1 MVGGH
6 KEICMEIVQNVHRV
20 PGMRGANVYLLAGEA
35 PTVVDTGM
43 PGSAQKILDY
53 AAGLGYAPADVAR
66 IVITHH
72 HVDHVGSGAA
82 LQKLTSAPVAAHP
95 DDAPYI
101 SGEQEPPL
109 PSSTAMRLLV
119 RLMGLIPMFSHFDP
133 LPVDLALQD
142 GDGLDAL
149 SGGTVIHIPGHT
161 PGSIALYFPTEGV
174 LLSGDTID
182 CRRGQPG
189 LPPRPFS
196 VNMDQALASIRRL
209 SELSFD
215 VLCPGHG
222 EPLLGGAG
230 EQVRA
235 FVGGLSGT

>member
-1 MVGGH
+1 
-6 KEICMEIVQNVHRV
+6 MEIVPNVHRV
-20 PGMRGANVYLLAGEA
+20 PGMRGANVYLLAGEE

-72 HVDHVGSGAA
+72 HVDHVGGMAA
-82 LQKLTSAPVAAHP
+82 LHRLTAAPLAAHP
-95 DDAPYI
+95 NDAPYI
-101 SGEQEPPL
+101 SGEQEPPR
-109 PSSTAMRLLV
+109 PSGTGVGLLV

-133 LPVDLALQD
+133 LPVDIYLQD
-142 GDGLDAL
+142 GDRLDL
-149 SGGTVIHIPGHT
+149 LGGGTVIHVPGHT
-161 PGSIALYFPTEGV
+161 QGSIALYFAAEGV
-174 LLSGDTID
+174 LFSGDTID

-189 LPPRPFS
+189 PPPRPFT
-196 VNMDQALASIRRL
+196 VDMDQALASIGRM
-209 SELSFD
+209 SELDFD

-222 EPLLGGAG
+222 EPLVGDAG

-235 FVGGLSGT
+235 FVQSTSISK

>member
-1 MVGGH
+1 M
-6 KEICMEIVQNVHRV
+6 
-20 PGMRGANVYLLAGEA
+20 
-35 PTVVDTGM
+35 
-43 PGSAQKILDY
+43 
-53 AAGLGYAPADVAR
+53 
-66 IVITHH
+66 
-72 HVDHVGSGAA
+72 AA
-82 LQKLTSAPVAAHP
+82 LREQTAAPLAAHP

-101 SGEQEPPL
+101 SGEQQPPL
-109 PSSTAMRLLV
+109 PSGTAMRLLV

-133 LPVDLALQD
+133 LPVDVALRD

-149 SGGTVIHIPGHT
+149 SGGTVVHVPGHT
-161 PGSIALYFPTEGV
+161 PGSIALYFPAEGV

-196 VNMDQALASIRRL
+196 VDMDQALVSIGRM
-209 SELSFD
+209 SELDFD

-222 EPLLGGAG
+222 EPLVGGAG

-235 FVGGLSGT
+235 LLRSASSE

>member
-1 MVGGH
+1 
-6 KEICMEIVQNVHRV
+6 MEIVPNVHRV

-43 PGSAQKILDY
+43 PGSARKILDY
-53 AAGLGYAPADVAR
+53 AAGLGYAPSDLAR

-72 HVDHVGSGAA
+72 HVDHVGSMAA
-82 LQKLTSAPVAAHP
+82 LHELTAAPLAAHP

-109 PSSTAMRLLV
+109 PSGTAMRLLV

-133 LPVDLALQD
+133 LPVDFYLQA

-149 SGGTVIHIPGHT
+149 GGGTVVHVPGHT
-161 PGSIALYFPTEGV
+161 PGSIALYFPAEGV

-182 CRRGQPG
+182 CRRGPPG

-196 VNMDQALASIRRL
+196 VDMDQALASIGRM
-209 SELSFD
+209 SELDFD

-222 EPLLGGAG
+222 EPLVGGAG
-230 EQVRA
+230 DQVRA
-235 FVGGLSGT
+235 FVHNASGE